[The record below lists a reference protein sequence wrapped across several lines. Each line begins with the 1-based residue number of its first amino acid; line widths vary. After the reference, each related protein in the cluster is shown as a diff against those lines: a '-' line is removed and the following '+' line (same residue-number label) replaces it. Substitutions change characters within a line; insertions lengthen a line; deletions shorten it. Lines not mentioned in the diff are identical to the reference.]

1 MTLAQ
6 TGAEMQ
12 AASLNRPWLDSVRDE
27 FESHLEDKI
36 VNMPGVSS
44 DLHDA
49 MKYAL
54 LGGGK
59 RLRACLLFAVGDAV
73 GTAPALLMDAACAME
88 AMHAYSLVHDD
99 LPCMDDDVLRRGK
112 PTCHVKFGEATALL
126 AGDALQTTAFQ
137 WLLESKLQPDAVRLK
152 QATVL
157 AAAAGAQG
165 MANGQAIDL
174 AHVGRAMNLAELK
187 HMHAR
192 KTGDLILASVRLAYV
207 SQPGLSSQMQAGLED
222 YAKTLGLAYQV
233 IDDILDVESTSEQ
246 LGKTSGKDALSN
258 KPTMVSLMG
267 LSAAKQLLSDLR
279 NSALSACVL
288 CGVSKSHPMATLV
301 DLITDRKS

>member
-1 MTLAQ
+1 
-6 TGAEMQ
+6 MQ
-12 AASLNRPWLDSVRDE
+12 PAFLTRPWLDAVREE
-27 FESHLEDKI
+27 FERYLEDKI
-36 VNMPGVSS
+36 SGMTGVSAE
-44 DLHDA
+44 LHQA
-49 MKYAL
+49 MQYAL

-59 RLRACLLFAVGDAV
+59 RLRACLMFAVGDAV
-73 GTAPALLMDAACAME
+73 GTAPAALMDAACAME

-99 LPCMDDDVLRRGK
+99 LPCMDNDVLRRGK

-137 WLLESKLQPDAVRLK
+137 WALESSLLADSIRLQ
-152 QATVL
+152 QATIL

-174 AHVGRAMNLAELK
+174 THVGRPMTLDQLK

-192 KTGDLILASVRLAYV
+192 KTGDLILAAVRMA
-207 SQPGLSSQMQAGLED
+207 SASRSGLSSQMQSGLED

-267 LSAAKQLLSDLR
+267 LSEAKQLLANLR
-279 NSALSACVL
+279 STALQACER
-288 CGVSKSHPMATLV
+288 CGVDERHPMAILV